1 MHSQVEWEHI
11 QVAPAVDNLL
21 VVGDNHLEVVDNH
34 LEAVDNLL
42 EVVDNLLEV
51 GGYFP
56 QAVGTRNLAVPWYYK
71 SVQTA
76 GNIPMTLLWSL

>member
-1 MHSQVEWEHI
+1 M
-11 QVAPAVDNLL
+11 
-21 VVGDNHLEVVDNH
+21 VGDNHLEVVDNH

-56 QAVGTRNLAVPWYYK
+56 QAVGTRNLAVP
-71 SVQTA
+71 
-76 GNIPMTLLWSL
+76 